1 MAQPRVA
8 AGALILDAAGR
19 VLMLRPTYKK
29 HWDIPGGYVEPG
41 ESPYA
46 ACVREVG
53 EELGVTPHIGP
64 MLVIDWAPAEYEDD
78 KIIYVFDG
86 GSLSGDDLR
95 RIVLE
100 NGEITDLRYVD
111 GPGLDDLASPR
122 LARRVRMAI
131 EAKKGGRMIYAEQ
144 GEEVPAGQRL

>member
-64 MLVIDWAPAEYEDD
+64 MLVIDWAPAEYEGD

-86 GSLSGDDLR
+86 GSLSDDDLR

-100 NGEITDLRYVD
+100 NGEITELRYVD
-111 GPGLDDLASPR
+111 GQGLDDLASPR

-131 EAKKGGRMIYAEQ
+131 EAKQGGRMIYAEQ

>member
-8 AGALILDAAGR
+8 ASALILDTAGR
-19 VLMLRPTYKK
+19 VVMLRPTYKK

-53 EELGVTPHIGP
+53 EELGITPHIGP
-64 MLVIDWAPAEYEDD
+64 MLVIDWAPADNEGD

-86 GSLSGDDLR
+86 GSLSDDDLR
-95 RIVLE
+95 RIVIE
-100 NGEITDLRYVD
+100 DGGITELRYAD
-111 GPGLDDLASPR
+111 PAGLDDLASPR
-122 LARRVRMAI
+122 LARRLRMAI
-131 EAKKGGRMIYAEQ
+131 DAKQDGRMIYAEH